1 MAVLNI
7 DPISVSIAESSIIHL
22 SSGIIFRA
30 VRRSYSIASLSSSS
44 PKTAPPSQGWRS
56 RMVLEFLA
64 STRVGE
70 TRVLEVTWSMSR
82 YSNSALFPR
91 HDNPCQ
97 AVLKVSLRCHHASI
111 SKGSIIGCPQHI
123 CYQPR
128 SSYWF
133 YSNQECSIVPRE
145 QWAIVQ
151 SAHASHPTK
160 PGHTYISLHVMQQE

>member
-1 MAVLNI
+1 
-7 DPISVSIAESSIIHL
+7 
-22 SSGIIFRA
+22 
-30 VRRSYSIASLSSSS
+30 
-44 PKTAPPSQGWRS
+44 
-56 RMVLEFLA
+56 MVWEFLA

-133 YSNQECSIVPRE
+133 YSNQECSIVLRTMGHCPVSSCE
-145 QWAIVQ
+145 
-151 SAHASHPTK
+151 SSHQARAYIHITPCNAARMIEWE
-160 PGHTYISLHVMQQE
+160 ISLFETGSERYSNPTFGG